1 MKINNISITSR
12 DIEIISE
19 ALDELAQSYRDFQDE
34 CPEDC
39 NPDEISRIVRRI
51 GAVDDII
58 NTILENSPVTLNIF
72 KEDCSNCCHE
82 FDCTVPN
89 DCPYEGRCQDC
100 KLFHKCDNCF
110 YSFSPKGE
118 V

>member
-39 NPDEISRIVRRI
+39 NSVIIAFIASLQKVRCDHEI
-51 GAVDDII
+51 
-58 NTILENSPVTLNIF
+58 
-72 KEDCSNCCHE
+72 
-82 FDCTVPN
+82 
-89 DCPYEGRCQDC
+89 
-100 KLFHKCDNCF
+100 
-110 YSFSPKGE
+110 
-118 V
+118 